1 MIGSR
6 LTAAAEHVVLNVL
19 AIAGAYLMTNM
30 AIGPAN

>member
-6 LTAAAEHVVLNVL
+6 LTAGAEHLVLNVL
-19 AIAGAYLMTNM
+19 AIAGAYMMTDM

>member
-1 MIGSR
+1 MIESR

-19 AIAGAYLMTNM
+19 AIAGAHLMTNM

>member
-6 LTAAAEHVVLNVL
+6 LTAAAEHLDLNVL
-19 AIAGAYLMTNM
+19 DIAGAYLMTNM

>member
-6 LTAAAEHVVLNVL
+6 LTAGAEHVVLSVL
-19 AIAGAYLMTNM
+19 AAAGAYLMTNM